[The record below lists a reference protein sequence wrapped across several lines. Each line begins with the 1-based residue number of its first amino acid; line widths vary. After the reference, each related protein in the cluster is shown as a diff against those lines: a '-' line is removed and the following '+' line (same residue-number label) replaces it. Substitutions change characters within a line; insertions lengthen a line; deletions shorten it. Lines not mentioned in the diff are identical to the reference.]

1 MYSLQLAIKQ
11 RGKISYFIE
20 YHNVAL
26 SVNKK
31 TIADYKISD
40 RNKLKILNIVLQKL
54 TGRAGKFAGTCL
66 FSVSIKNKCFDLV
79 IAVAMMIL

>member
-1 MYSLQLAIKQ
+1 MYSLQLAIKE

-31 TIADYKISD
+31 TIAEFKSSD
-40 RNKLKILNIVLQKL
+40 RNKLKILNIVFQKL
-54 TGRAGKFAGTCL
+54 AGRAGKFAGTCL
-66 FSVSIKNKCFDLV
+66 FAVPIKNK
-79 IAVAMMIL
+79 